1 MAGKVEIVA
10 DESLLEFFPATFPA
24 EVEVAAGGKTLR
36 QRVTAAN
43 GDPGRALDDAALAD
57 KAQRILGHASAEI
70 IQAGLDG
77 FRSDDSS
84 KRLADAMWQA
94 MLD

>member
-1 MAGKVEIVA
+1 M
-10 DESLLEFFPATFPA
+10 T
-24 EVEVAAGGKTLR
+24 AGGKTLR

-57 KAQRILGHASAEI
+57 KAQRILGHLSTEI
-70 IQAGLDG
+70 IQAGLNG
-77 FRSDDSS
+77 FQSEESC

-94 MLD
+94 TMD